1 MTPARIAIIVVA
13 LVAAVGLALLV
24 HGLFGPSKAPPPS
37 VTVQAA
43 PQPMTRVLV
52 AKTDLGV
59 GDRLSAANMSW
70 QSWPAATLNA
80 AYVTD
85 GVMTAAPVGG
95 AASAVNQAGKTVSDI
110 ATGGGPQM
118 QAMAGAIVRQPI
130 YAGQPITARDIVRSG
145 DSSYMAVRLP
155 EGMRAMALP
164 LTTESGAGGFIE
176 PGDHVDIYSTHAD
189 TSKNG
194 GGGMITETVITN
206 VLVLAIDQH
215 ADVPKNAATLPGS
228 TITLEVP
235 EASVTTVA
243 KARGQT
249 GLTIALRSY
258 ADIGGRPGG
267 PSAGDGHAVR
277 LFKGGGAPELVTAQ

>member
-24 HGLFGPSKAPPPS
+24 HGLFGAPKAPPPM
-37 VTVQAA
+37 VTVQAP

-52 AKTDLGV
+52 AKTDLAV

-85 GVMTAAPVGG
+85 GVMTAAPAGG
-95 AASAVNQAGKTVSDI
+95 AASAVNQAGKTVTDM

-118 QAMAGAIVRQPI
+118 QALAGAIVRQPI

-194 GGGMITETVITN
+194 GGGMITETVLSN
-206 VLVLAIDQH
+206 ALVLAIDQKTD
-215 ADVPKNAATLPGS
+215 APKSGATVTGV

-235 EASVTTVA
+235 DINASAVA
-243 KARGQT
+243 KARTQG
-249 GLTIALRSY
+249 GLTLALRSY
-258 ADIGGRPGG
+258 ADIGGRTGG
-267 PSAGDGHAVR
+267 PSADDGHGVR
-277 LFKGGGAPELVTAQ
+277 IFRGGAPAEVVTAQ